1 MATNTLRR
9 YIWLL
14 ETLERLEY
22 ATFREIQEAW
32 KHAPINTDNEDLPR
46 RTFRNH
52 ITAISEQMKLYIEYK
67 PGHGYYIANPQ
78 DLKESHIKQ
87 WMLSTLSVYNL
98 LAECKDLKDHILIE
112 EIPSCEAFLTPIAQ
126 AIRRGHVLT
135 FVYRSNQNPAPHK
148 VEVEPYCLKLFKRR
162 WYLVGRNVA
171 KDEIRIYALERM
183 REVAETQ
190 RAYTIPA
197 HFNAEDYFA
206 PYYGITV
213 DGAPELIRLKVIP
226 REARYMRSLPLHP
239 SQEEVETCEEYS
251 IFTLY
256 LSPTW
261 DFKQELLSRADQLEV
276 LAPASLREWMR
287 GMIRRMMGR
296 YEEG

>member
-1 MATNTLRR
+1 MAINTFSR
-9 YIWLL
+9 YLWLVG
-14 ETLERLEY
+14 TLERLVY
-22 ATFREIQEAW
+22 AQFSEIQEAW
-32 KHAPINTDNEDLPR
+32 KHSPLNTGNEDLPK

-52 ITAISEQMKLYIEYK
+52 ITAIGEQMKLYIEYK
-67 PGHGYYIANPQ
+67 PGYGYYISNPQ
-78 DLKESHIKQ
+78 DLRESHIKQ
-87 WMLSTLSVYNL
+87 WMISTLSVYTL
-98 LAECKDLKDHILIE
+98 LSEFRDLKDHILFE

-135 FVYRSNQNPAPHK
+135 FVYRSNQNPAPHR

-162 WYLVGRNVA
+162 WYLVGRYVA

-183 REVAETQ
+183 KEVSEMQ
-190 RAYTIPA
+190 RTYTIPPS
-197 HFNAEDYFA
+197 FSAEGYFA

-213 DGAPELIRLKVIP
+213 DGAPELVRLKVIP
-226 REARYMRSLPLHP
+226 REARYLRSLPLHA

-287 GMIRRMMGR
+287 EMIRKMMGR
-296 YEEG
+296 YE

>member
-1 MATNTLRR
+1 MAINTVRR

-14 ETLERLEY
+14 ETLERLEF
-22 ATFREIQEAW
+22 ATFGEIQEAW
-32 KHAPINTDNEDLPR
+32 KHSPINTGNEDLPK

-52 ITAISEQMKLYIEYK
+52 ITAIGEQMKMYIDYK
-67 PGHGYYIANPQ
+67 PGHGYYIANPE
-78 DLKESHIKQ
+78 DLRESHIKQ
-87 WMLSTLSVYNL
+87 WIISSLSVYNL
-98 LAECKDLKDHILIE
+98 LSEFKDLKDHILFE
-112 EIPSCEAFLTPIAQ
+112 DIPSCEAFLTPIAH
-126 AIRRGHVLT
+126 AIRRGYVLT
-135 FVYRSNQNPAPHK
+135 FVYQSNQNPAPHR

-183 REVAETQ
+183 KEVAETQ
-190 RAYTIPA
+190 RTYTIPPSFSA
-197 HFNAEDYFA
+197 DDYFA

-226 REARYMRSLPLHP
+226 REARYLRSLPLHA

-276 LAPASLREWMR
+276 LAPASLREWMKE
-287 GMIRRMMGR
+287 MIRKMMGR
-296 YEEG
+296 YE

>member
-1 MATNTLRR
+1 MANNTFRR
-9 YIWLL
+9 HIWLL

-22 ATFREIQEAW
+22 ARFREIQEAW
-32 KHAPINTDNEDLPR
+32 KHSPLNTENEDLPK

-52 ITAISEQMKLYIEYK
+52 IIAIGEQMNLFIDYK
-67 PGHGYYIANPQ
+67 QGKGYYIANPQ
-78 DLKESHIKQ
+78 GLRGANIKQ
-87 WMLSTLSVYNL
+87 WMLSSLSVYNL
-98 LAECKDLKDHILIE
+98 LSECKDLKNHILIE
-112 EIPSCEAFLTPIAQ
+112 EMPSCEAFLTPIAH
-126 AIRRGHVLT
+126 AIRRGYVLT
-135 FVYRSNQNPAPHK
+135 FVYRSNQNPDPHK
-148 VEVEPYCLKLFKRR
+148 AEVEPYCLKLFKRR

-183 REVAETQ
+183 KEVAETQ
-190 RAYTIPA
+190 RTYSIPES
-197 HFNAEDYFA
+197 FNAEDYFA
-206 PYYGITV
+206 PYYGIIT

-226 REARYMRSLPLHP
+226 REARYLRSLPLHP

-287 GMIRRMMGR
+287 EMIRKMMGR
-296 YEEG
+296 YE